1 MSGQIQSQ
9 VINDKKKPQK
19 TSYLAKEL
27 ISKGFYNVANL
38 SNLLSSKRYKIT
50 KDKEDSFK
58 RSNNEKNKELIQ
70 IIENKQKE
78 LMKENDMNKR
88 NIISIPQ

>member
-1 MSGQIQSQ
+1 
-9 VINDKKKPQK
+9 
-19 TSYLAKEL
+19 LAKEL

-70 IIENKQKE
+70 IIENK
-78 LMKENDMNKR
+78 
-88 NIISIPQ
+88 